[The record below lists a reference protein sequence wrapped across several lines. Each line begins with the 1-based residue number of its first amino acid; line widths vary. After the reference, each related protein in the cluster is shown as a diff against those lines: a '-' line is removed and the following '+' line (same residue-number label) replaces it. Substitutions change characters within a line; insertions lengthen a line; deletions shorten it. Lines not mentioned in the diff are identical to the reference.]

1 MEVTDCILSRRSV
14 RKYLDISVERD
25 KIGVIMEAGKAAP
38 SAGNIQNWKFL
49 LIENADKR
57 KKIAEACLQ
66 QWWIAKAPS
75 IIILVAEPDKVRQ
88 FYGIRGERLYS
99 PQGCAAAAMSM
110 LLEAHNQGL
119 GSCWIG
125 AFDEGKIKSLC
136 NIPEQARPQ
145 AIITIGYPDENPPP
159 PPEFSLEEVMFFRD
173 FGGQPNRIEDIPAY
187 LGEFSDKIDKGVT
200 ATKDFIKKLATPKKK
215 K

>member
-14 RKYLDISVERD
+14 RRYLDIPVPREL
-25 KIGVIMEAGKAAP
+25 IGRILEAGKAAP

-49 LIENADKR
+49 LIEDAEKR

-75 IIILVAEPDKVRQ
+75 IIVMVAEPDKVRQ

-99 PQGCAAAAMSM
+99 IQGCAAATMSM

-119 GSCWIG
+119 GACWIG
-125 AFDEGKIKSLC
+125 AYDEAKLKALC
-136 NIPEQARPQ
+136 SIPEQARPQ
-145 AIITIGYPDENPPP
+145 AVITIGYPDENPPP
-159 PPEFSLEEVMFFRD
+159 PPEFSLEEIMFFRD
-173 FGGQPNRIEDIPAY
+173 FGGQGNRIDDIPTY
-187 LGEFSDKIDKGVT
+187 TGEFAVKVDK
-200 ATKDFIKKLATPKKK
+200 AKKAAKEFLKNLAAPKNKK
-215 K
+215 